1 MQNNLPCSVLEQGRL
16 LYQIAVFCLT
26 HTAVSASCP
35 SCPGFYTCSPLM
47 PLFTLPPYFLMTVW
61 QIVFRKKILIFC
73 GMPLCCHS
81 RTDGPK
87 IIHSYYGQF
96 ASTIRALRSFGSV
109 SGTGRKRMPSFA
121 NPVIIPVVV
130 SSDIPSSQ
138 SPILLHVPFANHL
151 RIDCRKTVDLRFYA
165 MSRTFRTPSTC
176 GTIAGCRF
184 PYMPAFGAAPAILC
198 IAMQCNLIRRNVTVS
213 LIVPLLG

>member
-1 MQNNLPCSVLEQGRL
+1 MFCSTLAAL
-16 LYQIAVFCLT
+16 FAL
-26 HTAVSASCP
+26 CP

-47 PLFTLPPYFLMTVW
+47 PLFALPPCFLMTVW

-81 RTDGPK
+81 RTDGSK
-87 IIHSYYGQF
+87 IIHSHYRQLSC
-96 ASTIRALRSFGSV
+96 AIRALRSFGPV
-109 SGTGRKRMPSFA
+109 SGAGRKRMTLFT
-121 NPVIIPVVV
+121 NPVMIPIVI

-138 SPILLHVPFANHL
+138 WPILLNVPFANHL
-151 RIDCRKTVDLRFYA
+151 RIDRRKTVDLRFYA